1 MPQEQVFFHEGLN
14 YEVRSALQKSGF
26 LATAENIVFEVDG
39 KQSLRP
45 SFNKVNTTA
54 VGSILSGVVF
64 RGNLLIAYAG
74 TLAWNAGSGDFT
86 TLYSSFTSGA
96 HWTFREYKEFIH
108 GVNGSESIFFDISGN
123 LYPAQIANP
132 LTAPT
137 GADSGSGGYP
147 SGVYKLYVSYFITWP
162 NGLTYETG
170 LSPESADVTVASKKI
185 AWSNIPVCPY
195 AAYSGTAP
203 TIMLNGVSAGSL
215 SVGVNDIIIA
225 STLVAST
232 CNIVLYLNAATN
244 YSLTNVSIT
253 QLPGTLG
260 LTSFFAETPTIYQ
273 PTDTNLSRCIKYNGG
288 TLTSS
293 LPLGIYY
300 LCVTAG
306 AYSYYSDYIAVVS
319 MANPMLRF
327 MKINF
332 SNAKNLGNIC
342 YEDGFSQT
350 VWFEAILNNPSHE
363 IVNTG
368 EEKDGIFIA
377 EKITTKFIYS
387 IIAYVTRS
395 LYNCLVRLPQHST
408 ITITDEVGNTYTPSV
423 GNIIVSPGEW
433 SYFDVCRLTINF
445 NDGENSSFPWTN

>member
-1 MPQEQVFFHEGLN
+1 MKTIYGCLPFYDSIVKQDYN
-14 YEVRSALQKSGF
+14 RIKSI
-26 LATAENIVFEVDG
+26 LPIICPTTE
-39 KQSLRP
+39 LP
-45 SFNKVNTTA
+45 SFQFALGSDAIATGTPVKVELISPDYYRTEIDYDDTEIQVGTDWTYNSSFNTFTHTNLEISSAINTA
-54 VGSILSGVVF
+54 GSCTAISNDLCPTIIGTQIRF
-64 RGNLLIAYAG
+64 KG
-74 TLAWNAGSGDFT
+74 TL
-86 TLYSSFTSGA
+86 TL
-96 HWTFREYKEFIH
+96 
-108 GVNGSESIFFDISGN
+108 N
-123 LYPAQIANP
+123 
-132 LTAPT
+132 
-137 GADSGSGGYP
+137 
-147 SGVYKLYVSYFITWP
+147 
-162 NGLTYETG
+162 
-170 LSPESADVTVASKKI
+170 
-185 AWSNIPVCPY
+185 
-195 AAYSGTAP
+195 SGTAP